1 MRLKR
6 LLTKMNWKVY
16 LMELFIV
23 ILGITIAYQVNVIY
37 ERGINKRLELNAIE
51 NLRQENEINIAE
63 FNSLDTYRK
72 RITEKSER
80 LFVLLRKEEP
90 LSKDSAEAYIF
101 RLVQT
106 ATPDLQQEAS
116 NFYLSS
122 NYGNLNLELKNEL
135 LTLKTYLQELIE
147 MSEGYKQRKSGEFMT
162 FLRDAVDF
170 DKKEVVNVEK
180 LRSLSF
186 KNILWNQTADEYELN
201 RLYEQATKKLSE
213 VQELVESILKENS

>member
-1 MRLKR
+1 
-6 LLTKMNWKVY
+6 
-16 LMELFIV
+16 MELFIV

-37 ERGINKRLELNAIE
+37 ERGINQRLELNAIE

-170 DKKEVVNVEK
+170 DKKEVVDIDK

-201 RLYEQATKKLSE
+201 RLYKQATKKLNE
-213 VQELVESILKENS
+213 VQVLVESILKENS

>member
-1 MRLKR
+1 MRLMR
-6 LLTKMNWKVY
+6 LLAKVNWKVY

-37 ERGINKRLELNAIE
+37 ERGINQRLELTAIE
-51 NLRQENEINIAE
+51 NLRQENEINITE
-63 FNSLDTYRK
+63 FNSLEAYRK

-80 LFVLLRKEEP
+80 LFALLRKEQP
-90 LSKDSAEAYIF
+90 LSKDSVEAYLF
-101 RLVQT
+101 WLVQT
-106 ATPDLQQEAS
+106 STPDLQQEAS

-122 NYGNLNLELKNEL
+122 NYGNRNLELKNQL
-135 LTLKTYLQELIE
+135 LTLKTYLQELMD
-147 MSEGYKQRKSGEFMT
+147 MSEGYKQSKSRDFMT
-162 FLRDAVDF
+162 YLRDAVDF
-170 DKKEVVNVEK
+170 DEREVVDIEK

-201 RLYEQATKKLSE
+201 RLYKQAKDKLSE